1 MVPRTLHPGR
11 LLAAP
16 VVTLSLAVS
25 VALALARVSVC
36 AQPPESDAAPSL
48 LERSVADTVEES
60 PATPP
65 KQPPSAPPNAA
76 NRARTPARTPVE
88 DERDLPND
96 QGQVLRKYDISRY
109 TDRVTSTNKPE
120 QAIVDWILRET
131 GTEVWFGEPLG
142 FLSAG
147 KQTLR
152 VYHTPEMHQIVSDVI
167 DRFVNSRADAYVV
180 GVRMATIT
188 NPNWRAKALPLL
200 KPVDSQS
207 AGVEAWLVS
216 KENAT
221 ILYGSLRKRTDFR
234 EHIAKDL
241 VLENGQSFTFSRT
254 TPQTFIHNVRLG
266 ANAFPGYEL
275 VPDRIDTGYSLQI
288 SPLFAV
294 DEQTVDT
301 VLKCNIDQIEK
312 LLPVVFDLPAAAAQ
326 QQRVQIQVPQM
337 VSWRLHER
345 FRWPT
350 DQVLVLSCGVVA
362 TPTAD
367 RPTTLGIPNP
377 FSNSPGR
384 ADGLLMIECKGRS
397 ADALLAPE
405 RTASIGTTV
414 R

>member
-1 MVPRTLHPGR
+1 MVAPHPGR
-11 LLAAP
+11 LLAALVFFLTQAIASSAP
-16 VVTLSLAVS
+16 AQTTDAGSAP
-25 VALALARVSVC
+25 ALLDRSATGDRETEPTSP
-36 AQPPESDAAPSL
+36 AQPSDA
-48 LERSVADTVEES
+48 
-60 PATPP
+60 PA
-65 KQPPSAPPNAA
+65 
-76 NRARTPARTPVE
+76 RRDRTPHQTPVE

-109 TDRVTSTNKPE
+109 TERVTSTNKPE
-120 QAIVDWILRET
+120 QAIIDWILRET
-131 GTEVWFGEPLG
+131 GTEVWFSEPLG

-147 KQTLR
+147 PKTLR
-152 VYHTPEMHQIVSDVI
+152 VYHTPEMHQIVADVVG
-167 DRFVNSRADAYVV
+167 RFVNSQADAYVV
-180 GVRMATIT
+180 SVRMATIT

-200 KPVDSQS
+200 RPVESQS
-207 AGVEAWLVS
+207 PGVEAWLTS

-241 VLENGQSFTFSRT
+241 VLENGQSFTFART
-254 TPQTFIHNVRLG
+254 TPQTFVHNVRLG
-266 ANAFPGYEL
+266 VNAFPGYEL
-275 VPDRIDTGYSLQI
+275 IPDRIDTGYSLQI
-288 SPLFAV
+288 SPLVAV

-312 LLPVVFDLPAAAAQ
+312 LLPVVVETPAVAGQ
-326 QQRVQIQVPQM
+326 QQRVQIQVPQL

-367 RPTTLGIPNP
+367 RPTALGIPNP

-384 ADGLLMIECKGRS
+384 ADGLLLIECKGRS
-397 ADALLAPE
+397 ADALLAPD
-405 RTASIGTTV
+405 RTASIGAT